1 MEELLTI
8 NPINNLT
15 DQFIYKIEST
25 INELNSTAASSVE
38 IQLKLYD
45 VLIPLFG
52 SFIITLNLLVVISS
66 GLILKKGEY
75 HSCFVFLFVQKVYF
89 FFKDVYKSTM
99 IYFDK

>member
-25 INELNSTAASSVE
+25 INELDSTAASSVE

-66 GLILKKGEY
+66 GLILKKGEPPQ
-75 HSCFVFLFVQKVYF
+75 LFCL
-89 FFKDVYKSTM
+89 FKNFS
-99 IYFDK
+99 IHFCC

>member
-25 INELNSTAASSVE
+25 INELDSTAASSVE

-75 HSCFVFLFVQKVYF
+75 HSCFVCSTTFLFFLFRFAK
-89 FFKDVYKSTM
+89 
-99 IYFDK
+99 I

>member
-25 INELNSTAASSVE
+25 INELDSTAASSVA

-75 HSCFVFLFVQKVYF
+75 HSCFVCSKSFFFLFTNLQICTNYL
-89 FFKDVYKSTM
+89 
-99 IYFDK
+99 I